1 MKNSLR
7 KILYILCILGA
18 GLCIGF
24 FAYYYS
30 RLQENKKIYEN
41 LQSQPETESLGE
53 SVDTLAESIENST
66 KSAENRKKPEI
77 SVDFSELQQINPEI
91 YAWIEIPGTEV
102 NYPIVQ
108 SASDNSYYLNHTIE
122 GISGYP
128 GSIYSEGIN
137 SRDFQDYNTLIY
149 GHDMEDGSMFGGLY
163 KFADAEYLK
172 AHETLFI
179 YTPEQKFTY
188 RIFMAVTYDDRHI
201 MGSFDFSDKKDREAY
216 LTSIGNTD
224 SEVSADDRII
234 TLSTC
239 IAGQPSNRFLV
250 EAVLINEE

>member
-1 MKNSLR
+1 MKTGFK

-24 FAYYYS
+24 LAYYYFQ
-30 RLQENKKIYEN
+30 LQENKKIYDD
-41 LQSQPETESLGE
+41 LQSQTETRAEIAESLAETAETSTES
-53 SVDTLAESIENST
+53 AESR
-66 KSAENRKKPEI
+66 KSPEI
-77 SVDFSELQQINPEI
+77 PVDFSELQQINPEI

-122 GISGYP
+122 GIVGYR

-137 SRDFQDYNTLIY
+137 SKDFQDYNTLIY
-149 GHDMEDGSMFGGLY
+149 GHDMEDGSMFGSLY
-163 KFADAEYLK
+163 KFKDAEYLK
-172 AHETLFI
+172 AHENLFI
-179 YTPEQKFTY
+179 YTPEHKFTY
-188 RIFMAVTYDDRHI
+188 RIFMAVTYDERHI

-216 LTSIGNTD
+216 LASIGNTD

-239 IAGQPSNRFLV
+239 IAGQPSNRLLV